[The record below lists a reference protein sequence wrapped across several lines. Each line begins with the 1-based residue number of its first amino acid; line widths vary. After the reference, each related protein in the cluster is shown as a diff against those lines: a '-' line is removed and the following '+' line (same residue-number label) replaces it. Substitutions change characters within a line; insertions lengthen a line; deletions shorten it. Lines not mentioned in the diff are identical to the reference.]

1 MANLKKS
8 LKRGMAALLAVCLVL
23 TSFNG
28 VAWAS
33 ETPGGVGP
41 DEDVPAKFVL
51 KYDANEFIEAAQE
64 AIASGEIYAAD
75 EMEFAKSDYN
85 KLFNDSDSTVF
96 EFYPEE
102 RVDEDEEEVSSP
114 EEDIAAL
121 SDVLGADV
129 RMFIRVNGWDAEA
142 EEEYVMT
149 GEEEIIFLFIN
160 ALEEKLTFQIDIN
173 GFITKEITVPG
184 NTSSLGGFGS
194 ATGSNADTKAPG
206 NKVDTNVPGKND
218 GTAVP
223 TVPETTPAEQP
234 TTETAETTPAETTPA
249 ETTEAVTDPT
259 ETLPV
264 ESSEAESVEGTT
276 AAEDVTAPSESVEST
291 EASSEAE
298 VENSTAAS
306 EEATTEAVADTE
318 EATTEAQSEEATE
331 AATEEPATVEEAT
344 DAETEAPAA
353 EEPATEAEPVITMS
367 RNDVPVVGSA
377 PEVADDEDVEEE
389 PAEEPAEKIT
399 GDLTGKTLGASQI
412 VEEEV
417 TSKAFVTSAKQIMGL
432 MKAASGEYTLNIVY
446 SLKVKEKTI
455 YNTDGSSTFNFEEKE
470 QPIIITEF
478 VNGTFNYG
486 DYLKQFNGL
495 KRSSTQE
502 TVVKQSAFKNYNLTV
517 NVEYQLDQISINGE
531 NKTAYIKPWEADKRL
546 EELKSNPTI
555 STIIPEFP
563 EIVSHDGRYP
573 TYINADMRSK
583 YFSKNTH
590 DPADCPLI
598 QPNKDKNCQ
607 RTEWGSSYG
616 PVNIHYVILK
626 YSIEKDIMTYV
637 RCDKYGGEEQE
648 EKHYRVNFITEEND
662 ELAEIIVENNKNI
675 EYMNQQREDKHLE
688 LFVIPDSYMDQK
700 IAYWYDADTK
710 EEYETE
716 KIYKEIITS
725 PRTFVAVFKE
735 VEMHTVT
742 FKSGNHGTFSNGEN
756 TVVFSDIVSGTKW
769 EDADIEEPTVTEK
782 SDSGYRFTSWEPKLP
797 SQDFAI
803 TEDLTFVAQYEEMHD
818 RQLVLKKEV
827 TGSVD
832 TTGMEF
838 EFEVAFMTNDEIKT
852 DKTNVSLTDE
862 QGVKTYNF
870 KLAANEEITFSEL
883 TKSTTFTIKEKPFTH
898 AFYSSKCSDIKV
910 TDRAG
915 YEISVPDATISGNL
929 EAAENTVTFINAMMM
944 DADVSVSK
952 IISGDLKPEEGK
964 EETYEFRVEIW
975 KPKFEVAAGGAWE
988 VFKDYTSPNKNESK
1002 GTFTITGKGS
1012 AALNFGNYVGSYH
1025 EFRIVEIG
1033 KGEASS
1039 AVWSNNEGQQSFASN
1054 RFTISKESLALNCE
1068 NQYTKQSLT
1077 LEKKILD
1084 DKEIPEGTAFEFNV
1098 ILKDENGM
1106 GIPEISYETEGTV
1119 YFNDTLLETSG
1130 TIHAVDGKYAI
1141 RLVSKSN
1148 EIGKITFTDIPP
1160 ATKYQITELTYAEN
1174 GMYES
1179 NLEEIYV
1186 NGLRYDKN
1194 SDVVSSRTISGV
1206 FGGIQNVNTEYK
1218 LPLYRVS
1225 KNLKQLLQVEKIDPD
1240 GKQKAILTAPN
1251 NGLMS
1256 ELIKKGLLVEGATIW
1271 NSYGTE
1277 GYQEYADDLNSYAY
1291 IYFYHGQGYNS
1302 NEYLRRVIRD
1312 DVWNDFVNGDVE
1324 QSLLD
1329 FQIKFSGVQTRKYED
1344 ILPPVYENSAHLIY
1358 SVECSYLTS
1367 GEQNVTFVNE
1377 FKQSKSSILQI
1388 EKKLVEPATEDSTF
1402 IFKVENVEEGSKG
1415 KGEIFYVPVTV
1426 KKGTSFNESEVITG
1440 LYMGTYHITEEE
1452 HMRYKVTDASMK
1464 TQEIEVSE
1472 HTSTVVFENKKM
1484 SDGYFSDSS
1493 MIVNEVKENAD
1504 GNWEFVPD
1512 MSENKTQDDLPKAA
1526 NNIVALIPNNKTDNF
1541 AEHGFD
1547 DGDVPLARC

>member
-85 KLFNDSDSTVF
+85 KLFNDSESTVF

-102 RVDEDEEEVSSP
+102 RVDEEEEETVSGP

-121 SDVLGADV
+121 ADVLGADV

-142 EEEYVMT
+142 EDEYVMT

-194 ATGSNADTKAPG
+194 ATGSNADTKAPS

-218 GTAVP
+218 GTTVP

-234 TTETAETTPAETTPA
+234 TTETAETTPA

-377 PEVADDEDVEEE
+377 PEVVDDEDVEEE
-389 PAEEPAEKIT
+389 PAEEPAEKVT

-432 MKAASGEYTLNIVY
+432 MKAASGEYTLKIRHELYVYRHYHKTDYQDYYVYYDTETVSNITIPGAGFDYSPYVLDDYKIKIDSTENKVENMVIDKSKFKNGEAQVTIKYLPKDEYVPQKALAYNGDKPRIEGISKLNLVHVDEVY
-446 SLKVKEKTI
+446 PWYITPQQGGDMESNSHELYYYGDLFSKLCS
-455 YNTDGSSTFNFEEKE
+455 TDGF
-470 QPIIITEF
+470 
-478 VNGTFNYG
+478 
-486 DYLKQFNGL
+486 
-495 KRSSTQE
+495 
-502 TVVKQSAFKNYNLTV
+502 
-517 NVEYQLDQISINGE
+517 LDSYDGPSPQH
-531 NKTAYIKPWEADKRL
+531 YIR
-546 EELKSNPTI
+546 
-555 STIIPEFP
+555 
-563 EIVSHDGRYP
+563 
-573 TYINADMRSK
+573 
-583 YFSKNTH
+583 
-590 DPADCPLI
+590 
-598 QPNKDKNCQ
+598 
-607 RTEWGSSYG
+607 
-616 PVNIHYVILK
+616 LK
-626 YSIEKDIMTYV
+626 YTNDPNAISYV
-637 RCDKYGGEEQE
+637 RCDKYGGEEPDEVYYEVKFSYESDGGELKQISATSVLKNTKIANRE
-648 EKHYRVNFITEEND
+648 PKYDIPTEVNGETISGWID
-662 ELAEIIVENNKNI
+662 VESGI
-675 EYMNQQREDKHLE
+675 EYSFEEVYNE
-688 LFVIPDSYMDQK
+688 VI
-700 IAYWYDADTK
+700 TG
-710 EEYETE
+710 
-716 KIYKEIITS
+716 
-725 PRTFVAVFKE
+725 PRHFKAVFAPE
-735 VEMHTVT
+735 VEHHKVT
-742 FKSGNHGTFSNGEN
+742 FLAGDYGKLDGNEESVIINN
-756 TVVFSDIVSGTKW
+756 IVSGTQWK
-769 EDADIEEPTVTEK
+769 DAKITEPKVTA
-782 SDSGYRFTSWEPKLP
+782 DSGYRFTGWKPQLP

-952 IISGDLKPEEGK
+952 MISGDLKPEAGK

-1098 ILKDENGM
+1098 VLKDENGM

-1225 KNLKQLLQVEKIDPD
+1225 KNLKQLMQVEKIDPD
-1240 GKQKAILTAPN
+1240 GRQKAILTAPN
-1251 NGLMS
+1251 DDLMS
-1256 ELIKKGLLVEGATIW
+1256 ELIKKELLVEGATIW
-1271 NSYGTE
+1271 NSHGTE
-1277 GYQEYADDLNSYAY
+1277 GYQEYADELNSYAY

-1312 DVWNDFVNGDVE
+1312 DVWNDFVNGDIE

-1344 ILPPVYENSAHLIY
+1344 ILTPVYENSAHLVY

-1493 MIVNEVKENAD
+1493 MIVNEVKANAD

-1512 MSENKTQDDLPKAA
+1512 MSENKTQDDLPKAT
-1526 NNIVALIPNNKTDNF
+1526 NNIVALIPNNKTGNF